1 MWVSWMGEGIILP
14 FFDSASFSFFVVC
27 VLGDAEWVALCCGC
41 GCGGV
46 FGPLE
51 RESNGGVMERCRD
64 ARGWLLLSL
73 LLLLVLWLLESSVLS
88 IWGDNFA
95 LLAGRSGSSMLRM
108 G

>member
-1 MWVSWMGEGIILP
+1 MGEGIIL
-14 FFDSASFSFFVVC
+14 SLVLLLSFSLVGVC
-27 VLGDAEWVALCCGC
+27 ALGDAGWVALCCGC

-51 RESNGGVMERCRD
+51 RESIGGVMERCRD

-73 LLLLVLWLLESSVLS
+73 LLLLVLWLLKSSVLS